1 VTDSR
6 LVSVGPMIYKRQ
18 GYSLLPLLL
27 LLLLLLDSGSRL
39 DSSSI
44 TVGNNVG
51 PIMGL

>member
-27 LLLLLLDSGSRL
+27 LLLLLDSGSRL